1 MQYWYTSAAGQV
13 MDEASGPLTRDAG
26 TETPVHF
33 VERHI
38 DPSYTWNEWELRRRA
53 LKLANL
59 QSCVTV
65 SQQTDASNFRRDNTT
80 QVYLP
85 KDHATQTAQSK
96 GTNPIRQFNYVAG
109 LRGEIVPGKPVSRYA
124 AVGDDPKQPF
134 YSKPAVISLQ
144 LDL

>member
-1 MQYWYTSAAGQV
+1 
-13 MDEASGPLTRDAG
+13 MDPTPGALTRDAG

-33 VERHI
+33 VEKHI

-59 QSCVTV
+59 QNCKTV
-65 SQQTDASNFRRDNTT
+65 SQQTDASNFRWDNDT

-85 KDHATQTAQSK
+85 KEAATQTTRDQ

-109 LRGEIVPGKPVSRYA
+109 LRGELAPGKPVSRYISKSDPA
-124 AVGDDPKQPF
+124 KKEDKHVGR
-134 YSKPAVISLQ
+134 PAVVSLQ